1 MEIYPLERIP
11 KVVGVHNTFVKTKQ
25 PVHKG
30 YLDISASGD
39 QSLMQKRLLAVKS
52 TAGLQLLPETYEH
65 VYGAHAWGC
74 YTNAVN
80 SPWAASFVQ
89 QIPSD

>member
-39 QSLMQKRLLAVKS
+39 QSLM
-52 TAGLQLLPETYEH
+52 
-65 VYGAHAWGC
+65 
-74 YTNAVN
+74 
-80 SPWAASFVQ
+80 
-89 QIPSD
+89 